1 MGLLYAYWKI
11 EVKELVHEEYKLGQ
25 EKGGIASLYYKYEGR
40 RAFQKTFGMPILITF
55 ILGLLLLLIGFSG
68 L

>member
-25 EKGGIASLYYKYEGR
+25 EKGGIASLYYKHEGR
-40 RAFQKTFGMPILITF
+40 RVFQKTFGMPILITF
-55 ILGLLLLLIGFSG
+55 ILGLLLLLIGFAG